1 MGRKMAMLAITS
13 RIREALQQIAAQTAN
28 AFQAPICVISLASS
42 SKPAAAEILSF
53 PQENF
58 VSSNQQELS
67 KLLLTAEAIDKP
79 FSYKCT
85 PDCDCK
91 ELDHFPNF
99 LQAQGIKAFVTI
111 PLFSNLA
118 SCGTLALFFTAPR
131 NFSEN
136 EIQHLIAVGK
146 AAALGVDFDDDKIT
160 PNGVYNESFENIVAK
175 SPVMFDVFETMQK
188 AAITDAS
195 VLIFGESGTGKELI
209 AHGIHHLSRR
219 KNNAFIPV
227 DCVALPSNLLESELF
242 GFEKGSFTGAIG
254 RKHGLLEFAD
264 HGTLFLD
271 EVCELDTMLQAKL
284 LRVLQER
291 QFRRIGSNH
300 LIDVDMRLI
309 SATNRKPDLAVS
321 EKVLREDLYFR
332 LNVIPI
338 YAPALRER
346 KDDIPLLANYFIRKF
361 APRNQIDL
369 KELAVE
375 TVQTLREYD
384 WPGNIRE
391 LQNTIERV
399 VALCPRHT
407 ILPEDLPNEIRVKK
421 MGKTTDSV
429 AQPYTLKTWRENLTA
444 FKRNYFKNLLEQNN
458 GDIPAAARQARVS
471 RRTLYR
477 IAQRY
482 KLL

>member
-1 MGRKMAMLAITS
+1 MLAITS
-13 RIREALQQIAAQTAN
+13 RIRDALQQIAAQTAN
-28 AFQAPICVISLASS
+28 AFQAPICIISLASNS
-42 SKPAAAEILSF
+42 DPAPAEILSF
-53 PQENF
+53 PQEN
-58 VSSNQQELS
+58 VLSSDQQELS
-67 KLLLTAEAIDKP
+67 KFLLTAEAIDKP
-79 FSYKCT
+79 FYCNCT
-85 PDCDCK
+85 PDSGCK
-91 ELDHFPNF
+91 ELDHFPDF

-118 SCGTLALFFTAPR
+118 SCGTLSLFFTALR

-146 AAALGVDFDDDKIT
+146 AATLGVDFDEDKIT
-160 PNGVYNESFENIVAK
+160 PNGLYNDSFENIVTK
-175 SPVMFDVFETMQK
+175 SPVMFDVFETMQR

-209 AHGIHHLSRR
+209 AHGIHHLSQR

-271 EVCELDTMLQAKL
+271 EVCELDPLLQAKL

-291 QFRRIGSNH
+291 QFRRIGGHH

-309 SATNRKPDLAVS
+309 SATNRKPELAVS

-346 KDDIPLLANYFIRKF
+346 KDDIPLLANYFISKF
-361 APRNQIDL
+361 APRNQIDM
-369 KELAVE
+369 KELAPE
-375 TVQTLREYD
+375 TVKTLREYD

-399 VALCPRHT
+399 VALCPRHI

-421 MGKTTDSV
+421 MGKTTDPV
-429 AQPYTLKTWRENLTA
+429 AQPYTPKTWRENLTA

>member
-1 MGRKMAMLAITS
+1 MLAITS
-13 RIREALQQIAAQTAN
+13 RIRDALQQIAAQTAN
-28 AFQAPICVISLASS
+28 AFQAPICIISLASNS
-42 SKPAAAEILSF
+42 GPAPAEILSF

-58 VSSNQQELS
+58 LSSARQELAEF
-67 KLLLTAEAIDKP
+67 LRTAEAIGKP
-79 FSYKCT
+79 FFYNCSL
-85 PDCDCK
+85 DCDCK
-91 ELDHFPNF
+91 ELEHFPDF
-99 LQAQGIKAFVTI
+99 LQTQGIQTFVTI
-111 PLFSNLA
+111 PMSSNFVP
-118 SCGTLALFFTAPR
+118 CGTLSLFFTTPR

-136 EIQHLIAVGK
+136 EVQHLMAVGK
-146 AAALGVDFDDDKIT
+146 AAALSVDFEDDKIT
-160 PNGVYNESFENIVAK
+160 PDGEYNDSFENIVAK
-175 SPVMFDVFETMQK
+175 SPVMFGVFETMQK
-188 AAITDAS
+188 AAMTHAS

-219 KNNAFIPV
+219 KNNAFIAV

-242 GFEKGSFTGAIG
+242 GFEKGSFTGAIA

-264 HGTLFLD
+264 HGTFFLD
-271 EVCELDTMLQAKL
+271 EVCELDPMLQAKL

-291 QFRRIGSNH
+291 QFRRIGGH
-300 LIDVDMRLI
+300 DLINVDIRVI
-309 SATNRKPDLAVS
+309 SATNRNPELAVS

-346 KDDIPLLANYFIRKF
+346 KNDIPLLANYFINKF
-361 APRNQIDL
+361 AASNHIDL
-369 KELAVE
+369 KELAQE
-375 TVQTLREYD
+375 TVQALQVYD

-407 ILPEDLPNEIRVKK
+407 IFPEDLPSEVTAKK
-421 MGKTTDSV
+421 TAMAKAPATPLYS
-429 AQPYTLKTWRENLTA
+429 LKTWREDLTA
-444 FKRNYFKNLLEQNN
+444 FRRSYFKNLLEQHN
-458 GDIPAAARQARVS
+458 GDITAAARQARVS

-477 IAQRY
+477 IAQSY